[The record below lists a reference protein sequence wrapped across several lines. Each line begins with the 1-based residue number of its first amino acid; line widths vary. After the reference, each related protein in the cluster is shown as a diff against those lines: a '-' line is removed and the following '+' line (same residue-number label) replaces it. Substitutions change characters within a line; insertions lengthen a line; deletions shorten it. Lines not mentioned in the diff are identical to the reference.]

1 VNPRQLEVFHAIMLS
16 PSLTEAARMLNVS
29 QPAVSAILKHMEDQL
44 ELRLFER
51 IGGRLVPTPEAEM
64 LFPEVERLFAQLQS
78 VRRITKEI
86 REGTSGFLSVVG
98 NPTLANTLLP
108 RALTRL
114 RKRHPGVRARL
125 ESALARQV
133 VDSVARREFDLGLV
147 YGPSADAGTGA
158 EAIGHTTIACAM
170 REDHPLAKLKE
181 IGPAQLSGQDL
192 ITFAK
197 GTPIRIKIEEA
208 FRNADCELTTIAEV
222 TYSLTA
228 CFIAQEGAGVALIDP
243 LVLQTGAFPN
253 LMIRPF
259 RPEQQVQIL
268 LLYPKNRPRSR
279 LSTLMG
285 ELLREMLAEEAPEAP
300 SPSEIIQP
308 PRARR

>member
-1 VNPRQLEVFHAIMLS
+1 
-16 PSLTEAARMLNVS
+16 
-29 QPAVSAILKHMEDQL
+29 
-44 ELRLFER
+44 
-51 IGGRLVPTPEAEM
+51 VPTPEAEM

-158 EAIGHTTIACAM
+158 E
-170 REDHPLAKLKE
+170 
-181 IGPAQLSGQDL
+181 AQLSGQDL